1 MPKNFS
7 GGKNFKKQGSK
18 ARRGERQNQEI
29 ASAFV
34 DDVLEGDVPTEIVVA
49 RVTRML
55 GGGRISLLLPD
66 GNTKDATIRGSLTMS
81 SGAARVPGNVLA
93 IAVNS
98 FILLQLTDYGA
109 QVAAILS
116 RTQIGQIKAK
126 IPANSGF
133 FAKGDATEEDDGFD
147 WDVEEEEAVKEA
159 KPDRAS
165 KAARQEEG
173 TDIDVDAI

>member
-18 ARRGERQNQEI
+18 VRRGERQNQEI

-34 DDVLEGDVPTEIVVA
+34 DDVIEGDIPTEIVIA

-55 GGGRISLLLPD
+55 GSSRISLLLPN
-66 GNTKDATIRGSLTMS
+66 GEAKEATIRGSLTMS
-81 SGAARVPGNVLA
+81 AGAARVPGNILA
-93 IAVNS
+93 ITVNS

-116 RTQIGQIKAK
+116 RAQVDQVKTK
-126 IPANSGF
+126 IPVNSGF
-133 FAKGDATEEDDGFD
+133 FSKGDATEEDDGFD
-147 WDVEEEEAVKEA
+147 WDVKEEEVAPDA

-165 KAARQEEG
+165 KAARDEA
-173 TDIDVDAI
+173 DIDIDAI